1 MDPHQK
7 HSPSLVSEPST
18 MTCEE
23 TSQEVPPTPQVSF
36 SEMLMMGLSDLN
48 LSPDANSP
56 AALPERLLQQ
66 RYRDEKSLQERWW
79 ERPVSPRRKMTK
91 MTFLGHPRQR
101 NMDLVA
107 PYRVKREARV
117 FSSSHGDQNT
127 FRCECRYCQ
136 THKPSALVLPAER
149 SRAPPASSWDTL
161 VQGLN
166 GLTLS
171 LGTSGTSLVQEAA
184 RQQQDTEE
192 KLQVDMEQES
202 KEMFQRLLKQ
212 WLKEN

>member
-1 MDPHQK
+1 MDPPQK
-7 HSPSLVSEPST
+7 NDPALLSEPST

-23 TSQEVPPTPQVSF
+23 TSQEVPPAPQVSF

-48 LSPDANSP
+48 LNPDATSP
-56 AALPERLLQQ
+56 ATLPERLLQQ
-66 RYRDEKSLQERWW
+66 RYRDEKTLQERWW
-79 ERPVSPRRKMTK
+79 EKPASPRRKMTK

-107 PYRVKREARV
+107 PYHVKKEARV
-117 FSSSHGDQNT
+117 FSSSHRDQST

-136 THKPSALVLPAER
+136 SHRPNTSTLPAER
-149 SRAPPASSWDTL
+149 SRAPQAASWDTL
-161 VQGLN
+161 VQGLS

-171 LGTSGTSLVQEAA
+171 LGNSGSSLREEAA
-184 RQQQDTEE
+184 RQEQETEE
-192 KLQVDMEQES
+192 KIQVEMKQES